1 MNHIVRT
8 EKHGF
13 RTKMITL
20 HFVEA
25 IDSTNNR
32 FQNCPR
38 HRIYEIGLTKE
49 KLISVKV
56 TPTNKKNFFSGH
68 PYHEFRRPSM
78 LELLLIIISNK

>member
-1 MNHIVRT
+1 MNHIVKT

-20 HFVEA
+20 HFVDA

-32 FQNCPR
+32 VKNSPR
-38 HRIYEIGLTKE
+38 HGIYEIGLTKE

-56 TPTNKKNFFSGH
+56 TSANKKKIFF
-68 PYHEFRRPSM
+68 
-78 LELLLIIISNK
+78 I